1 MDTSAKPGFDLTGM
15 VKDEAVI
22 QVTIQQFPSA
32 ILYIKCNS
40 FKTNG
45 MFHRV

>member
-1 MDTSAKPGFDLTGM
+1 MDTSVKTRIDLTSL
-15 VKDEAVI
+15 VKDEAVN
-22 QVTIQQFPSA
+22 QVNIQQFPSA

-45 MFHRV
+45 MFH